1 MEKGSVVYADY
12 ELISG
17 DNVTGGG
24 VNFIVNFTEFTEMEA
39 ICPVMTEEDRALLQD
54 RTCIP
59 SIAGA
64 TMRYR
69 SSRVV
74 QPSPTFLIRKVLY
87 CSKRDLN
94 LSVGR
99 GSRRKIHTGWLLVR
113 LVMVRV
119 GLT

>member
-1 MEKGSVVYADY
+1 MEKGSGVYADY

-39 ICPVMTEEDRALLQD
+39 ICPVMTKEDRELLQE
-54 RTCIP
+54 RTRIP

-64 TMRYR
+64 TRYR
-69 SSRVV
+69 RSRV
-74 QPSPTFLIRKVLY
+74 QPPTFLIRKVLY

-99 GSRRKIHTGWLLVR
+99 GSRRKIHTGWLDWLWS
-113 LVMVRV
+113 
-119 GLT
+119 GLD

>member
-1 MEKGSVVYADY
+1 MEKGSGVYADY

-39 ICPVMTEEDRALLQD
+39 ICPVMTKEDRELLQE
-54 RTCIP
+54 RTRIP

-69 SSRVV
+69 SSRV
-74 QPSPTFLIRKVLY
+74 QPPTFLIRKVLY
-87 CSKRDLN
+87 CSRRDLN

-99 GSRRKIHTGWLLVR
+99 GYRRKIQG
-113 LVMVRV
+113 
-119 GLT
+119 G